1 MSDLQDAAAAHARR
15 QREETDAAAAVA
27 DTKKA
32 AADRALEVRL
42 RDLAGPGREFF
53 ALARSRGE
61 AEAPSSF
68 RSTDSAM
75 QVTYE

>member
-1 MSDLQDAAAAHARR
+1 MADA
-15 QREETDAAAAVA
+15 
-27 DTKKA
+27 KKA